1 MVDSRMTQTTPRRRR
16 WPWILLALLIGLPAL
31 VLGAA
36 LVFLDA
42 ESLRPRLVA
51 AVERATGRDFTV
63 GGMRLAWSLVPT
75 VELRDVALA
84 NAEGGSRPQMLTAR
98 RVQVQAALLP
108 LLSREIRISR
118 IELEDADLLLEVDAQ
133 GRGNWQFARAA
144 RPDQPA
150 AQPAPEDAMREAL
163 ALGIDALRLER
174 GRIGWRDAR
183 GGLAE
188 VVEITRLDGSAPL
201 GAAMTAQ
208 GQVVLRG
215 QPVALS
221 AETGP
226 LAAFGGAQPWPVA
239 ATLGAAG
246 AEAKLGGTLTGQ
258 AWEGRIEARVPDL
271 SSLAPLA
278 QGAALPPLRDVVANA
293 ALAGTGGAVSA
304 VRDLRLVVGASD
316 LSTLRPGLALR
327 GAELTAAGLEAPIVL
342 SADLTVEGQPLRVA
356 GQAGTP
362 ALLLAGGAGP
372 LPVDLRLEG
381 QGLAGTAKGA
391 IAQPRSLRG
400 LDLAV
405 TAEAADLAPYGLSGP
420 GSLSARLVAPGPGL
434 AGGLRL
440 NGLRVEHPALA
451 AQGDLALALAAR
463 PNLTGT
469 LAFPRLDVDALRAAR
484 PAPPAAPAASA
495 SPAPAASASPAPAAP
510 ASPAPAAPAPDNR
523 VIPATPLPFAA
534 LSALDGDLRLSAPA
548 ITAGGHTWREVS
560 AQLVLDNG
568 NARLAPLSVQTPAGP
583 VTLQVEAE
591 GRADPPRLRVAAT
604 SPGLDMAALSRAL
617 GRDPLL
623 IGAAQ
628 LDADLAGTGTDLRA
642 VAASAAGHLGLAL
655 VDGRVP
661 RALLRALP
669 QEVLGLVL
677 PGGAEDIPLRCLA
690 LRAPAEGG
698 ILRVATLYAEGGLG
712 RIAGT
717 GAIDLRDETLALRL
731 RTDLRAGPVALR
743 APVNIAG
750 RWTAPR
756 VGVEPGAAAAAGIGA
771 FLSQQQ
777 TPDRSLQALAEI
789 LGAGGGGQRGAAAPL
804 GECGPALAAARGG
817 SAGPAPATAAAP
829 EPAAAAPQPAAP
841 EARRPDPVDLLR
853 GLLGR

>member
-1 MVDSRMTQTTPRRRR
+1 MTQTTPRRRR
-16 WPWILLALLIGLPAL
+16 WPWILLALVIGLPAL

-51 AVERATGRDFTV
+51 AVERATGRAFTV
-63 GGMRLAWSLVPT
+63 GEMRLGLSLVPT

-118 IELEDADLLLEVDAQ
+118 IELEDTDLLLEVDAQ
-133 GRGNWQFARAA
+133 GRGNWQFARAQ
-144 RPDQPA
+144 QPA
-150 AQPAPEDAMREAL
+150 EPTQPAPEEAVREAL

-174 GRIGWRDAR
+174 GRIAWRDAR
-183 GGLAE
+183 NGLAE
-188 VVEITRLDGSAPL
+188 TVEITRLDASAPL
-201 GAAMTAQ
+201 GTAMTAQ
-208 GQVVLRG
+208 GEVVLRG
-215 QPVALS
+215 QTVALS

-226 LAAFGGAQPWPVA
+226 LAQFGGAQPWPVA
-239 ATLGAAG
+239 ATLAAAG
-246 AEAKLGGTLTGQ
+246 AEAKLNGTLTGP
-258 AWEGRIEARVPDL
+258 AWDGRVEARVPDL

-278 QGAALPPLRDVVANA
+278 QGAALPPLRNVVANA
-293 ALAGTGGAVSA
+293 GVAGTGGAVSA

-316 LSTLRPGLALR
+316 LSALRPGLAIR
-327 GAELTAAGLEAPIVL
+327 SAELTAAGLEAPIAL
-342 SADLTVEGQPLRVA
+342 ATELTVEGQPLRLA

-381 QGLAGTAKGA
+381 QGVAGTVKGT
-391 IAQPRSLRG
+391 IAQPLALRG
-400 LDLAV
+400 IDLAI
-405 TAEAADLAPYGLSGP
+405 TAEAADLAPYGVSGP
-420 GSLSARLVAPGPGL
+420 GSLAAQLVAPGPGL

-440 NGLRVEHPALA
+440 NGLRAEHPAA
-451 AQGDLALALAAR
+451 AVQGDLALALAAR

-484 PAPPAAPAASA
+484 PAPAA
-495 SPAPAASASPAPAAP
+495 APAAP
-510 ASPAPAAPAPDNR
+510 ASPAPAPAATDNR

-534 LSALDGDLRLSAPA
+534 LRALDADLRLMAPA
-548 ITAGGHTWREVS
+548 ITAGGQPWREVS
-560 AQLVLDNG
+560 GRLVLDNG
-568 NARLAPLSVQTPAGP
+568 NARITPLSAQTPAGP
-583 VTLQVEAE
+583 VTLRVEAD
-591 GRADPPRLRVAAT
+591 GRADPPRLRVVAT

-623 IGAAQ
+623 IGSAQ
-628 LDADLAGTGTDLRA
+628 LDADLAGTGADLRA

-661 RALLRALP
+661 RSLLRALP
-669 QEVLGLVL
+669 QEVLGMVL
-677 PGGAEDIPLRCLA
+677 PPGNEDIPLRCFA

-698 ILRVATLYAEGGLG
+698 ILRIATLYAEGALG
-712 RIAGT
+712 RMAGT

-731 RTDLRAGPVALR
+731 QTDLRAGPVALR

-750 RWTAPR
+750 GWRAPR
-756 VGVEPGAAAAAGIGA
+756 VGVEPGAAAAAGLGA
-771 FLSQQQ
+771 FLSQQR

-789 LGAGGGGQRGAAAPL
+789 LGGGGQRAAAAPL
-804 GECGPALAAARGG
+804 GECSAALAEARGG
-817 SAGPAPATAAAP
+817 TAGPVPATAPAP
-829 EPAAAAPQPAAP
+829 EPAASQPQPAAP
-841 EARRPDPVDLLR
+841 EARPDPVDILR

>member
-1 MVDSRMTQTTPRRRR
+1 MVDSRMTQPTPRRRR
-16 WPWILLALLIGLPAL
+16 WPWILLALVIGLPAL

-51 AVERATGRDFTV
+51 AVERATGRTFTV
-63 GGMRLAWSLVPT
+63 GEMRLGLSLVPT

-98 RVQVQAALLP
+98 RVQVQADLLP

-118 IELEDADLLLEVDAQ
+118 IELEDTDLLLEVDAQ
-133 GRGNWQFARAA
+133 GRGNWQFARAQ
-144 RPDQPA
+144 QPA
-150 AQPAPEDAMREAL
+150 EPTQPAPEEAVREAL
-163 ALGIDALRLER
+163 ALGIAALRLER
-174 GRIGWRDAR
+174 GRIAWRDAR
-183 GGLAE
+183 NGLAE
-188 VVEITRLDGSAPL
+188 TVEITRLDATAPL

-226 LAAFGGAQPWPVA
+226 LAAFGAAQPWPVA

-246 AEAKLGGTLTGQ
+246 AEAKLDGTLTGQ
-258 AWEGRIEARVPDL
+258 AWEGRVEARVPDL

-278 QGAALPPLRDVVANA
+278 QGVALPPLRDVVANA
-293 ALAGTGGAVSA
+293 AVAGTGGAVSA

-316 LSTLRPGLALR
+316 LSGLRPGLAVR
-327 GAELTAAGLEAPIVL
+327 GAELTASGLEAPITL
-342 SADLTVEGQPLRVA
+342 AADLAVEGQPLRLA

-381 QGLAGTAKGA
+381 QGVAGTVKGA
-391 IAQPRSLRG
+391 IAQPLALRG
-400 LDLAV
+400 MDLAI
-405 TAEAADLAPYGLSGP
+405 TAEAADLAPYGLAGP

-434 AGGLRL
+434 GGGLRL
-440 NGLRVEHPALA
+440 NGLRAEHPAA
-451 AQGDLALALAAR
+451 VVQGDLALALAAR

-484 PAPPAAPAASA
+484 TAPAAAPASSAAPAA
-495 SPAPAASASPAPAAP
+495 APAA
-510 ASPAPAAPAPDNR
+510 DNR

-534 LSALDGDLRLSAPA
+534 LRALDADLRLSAPA
-548 ITAGGHTWREVS
+548 ITAGGQPWREIS
-560 AQLVLDNG
+560 GRLVLDNG
-568 NARLAPLSVQTPAGP
+568 NARLAPLAAQTPAGP
-583 VTLQVEAE
+583 VTLRIEAD
-591 GRADPPRLRVAAT
+591 GRADPPRLRVVAT

-628 LDADLAGTGTDLRA
+628 LDSDLAGTGADLRA

-661 RALLRALP
+661 RSLLRALP
-669 QEVLGLVL
+669 QEILGMVL
-677 PGGAEDIPLRCLA
+677 PGGNEDIPLRCFA
-690 LRAPAEGG
+690 MRAPAEGG
-698 ILRVATLYAEGGLG
+698 ILRIATLYAEGALG

-731 RTDLRAGPVALR
+731 QTDLRAGPVALR

-750 RWTAPR
+750 SWRAPR

-771 FLSQQQ
+771 LLSQQQ
-777 TPDRSLQALAEI
+777 TPDRSLQALADI
-789 LGAGGGGQRGAAAPL
+789 LGGGGGQRAAAAL
-804 GECGPALAAARGG
+804 GDCASALAAARGG
-817 SAGPAPATAAAP
+817 TAGPAPA
-829 EPAAAAPQPAAP
+829 AAPQAAPAAPAAP

>member
-1 MVDSRMTQTTPRRRR
+1 MTQPAPRRRR
-16 WPWILLALLIGLPAL
+16 WPWILLALVIGLPAL

-36 LVFLDA
+36 LVLLDA

-51 AVERATGRDFTV
+51 AVERATGRAFTV
-63 GGMRLAWSLVPT
+63 GEMRLGLSLVPT

-118 IELEDADLLLEVDAQ
+118 IELEDTDLLLEVDAQ
-133 GRGNWQFARAA
+133 GRGNWQFARAQ
-144 RPDQPA
+144 QPA
-150 AQPAPEDAMREAL
+150 EPTQPAPEEAVREAL

-174 GRIGWRDAR
+174 GRIAWRDAR
-183 GGLAE
+183 NGMAE
-188 VVEITRLDGSAPL
+188 TVEFTRLDATAPL

-208 GQVVLRG
+208 GEVVLRG

-221 AETGP
+221 AETGA

-246 AEAKLGGTLTGQ
+246 AEAKLDGTLAGQ
-258 AWEGRIEARVPDL
+258 AWEGRVEARVPDL

-278 QGAALPPLRDVVANA
+278 QGVALPPLRDVVANA
-293 ALAGTGGAVSA
+293 AVAGTGDAVSA

-316 LSTLRPGLALR
+316 LSALRPGLAIR
-327 GAELTAAGLEAPIVL
+327 GAELTAAGLEAPIAL
-342 SADLTVEGQPLRVA
+342 AADLTVEGQPLRLA

-381 QGLAGTAKGA
+381 QGVAGTVKGA
-391 IAQPRSLRG
+391 IAQPLALRG
-400 LDLAV
+400 VDLAI
-405 TAEAADLAPYGLSGP
+405 TAEAADLAPYGVAGP
-420 GSLSARLVAPGPGL
+420 GSVSGRLVAPGPGL

-440 NGLRVEHPALA
+440 NGLRAEHPAA
-451 AQGDLALALAAR
+451 AVQGDLALALAAR

-484 PAPPAAPAASA
+484 TAPAA
-495 SPAPAASASPAPAAP
+495 APAAP
-510 ASPAPAAPAPDNR
+510 ASATPAPAAAADNR
-523 VIPATPLPFAA
+523 VIPATPLPYAA
-534 LSALDGDLRLSAPA
+534 LRALDADLRLSAPA
-548 ITAGGHTWREVS
+548 ITAGGQPWREVS
-560 AQLVLDNG
+560 ARLVLENG
-568 NARLAPLSVQTPAGP
+568 TGHIAPFSAQTPAGP
-583 VTLQVEAE
+583 VTLRIEAD
-591 GRADPPRLRVAAT
+591 GRADPPRLHVVAT

-623 IGAAQ
+623 IGSAQ
-628 LDADLAGTGTDLRA
+628 LDADLAGTGADVRA

-661 RALLRALP
+661 RSLLRALP
-669 QEVLGLVL
+669 QEVLGMVL
-677 PGGAEDIPLRCLA
+677 PGGNEDIPLRCFA

-698 ILRVATLYAEGGLG
+698 ILRIATLYAEGALG

-731 RTDLRAGPVALR
+731 QTDLRAGPVALR
-743 APVNIAG
+743 APVSIAG
-750 RWTAPR
+750 SWRAPR

-771 FLSQQQ
+771 FLSQQR

-789 LGAGGGGQRGAAAPL
+789 LGGGGQRAAAAPL
-804 GECGPALAAARGG
+804 GECGAALAEARGG
-817 SAGPAPATAAAP
+817 TAGPAPATAVAP
-829 EPAAAAPQPAAP
+829 EPAAATPQPAAP

>member
-1 MVDSRMTQTTPRRRR
+1 MIDSRMTQTTPRRRR

-31 VLGAA
+31 ALGAA

-42 ESLRPRLVA
+42 ESLRPRMVA

-63 GGMRLAWSLVPT
+63 GEMRLAWSLVPT

-150 AQPAPEDAMREAL
+150 APTQPAPEEAMREAL

-174 GRIGWRDAR
+174 GRIAWRDAR
-183 GGLAE
+183 SGMAE
-188 VVEITRLDGSAPL
+188 VVEITRLDASAPL

-226 LAAFGGAQPWPVA
+226 LGAFGGAQPWPVA

-258 AWEGRIEARVPDL
+258 AWEGRLEARIPDV

-278 QGAALPPLRDVVANA
+278 QGVALPPLRDVVANA

-316 LSTLRPGLALR
+316 LSALRPGLALR

-342 SADLTVEGQPLRVA
+342 AADLTVEGQPLRVA

-381 QGLAGTAKGA
+381 QGVAGTAKGA
-391 IAQPRSLRG
+391 IAQPRALRG

-484 PAPPAAPAASA
+484 PAPAA
-495 SPAPAASASPAPAAP
+495 APAAP
-510 ASPAPAAPAPDNR
+510 ASPAPAAAAADSR

-534 LSALDGDLRLSAPA
+534 LRAVDGDLRLSAPA
-548 ITAGGHTWREVS
+548 ITAGGQTWRQVS
-560 AQLVLDNG
+560 ARLVLDNG
-568 NARLAPLSVQTPAGP
+568 NARLAPLSAQTPAGP

-591 GRADPPRLRVAAT
+591 GRADPPRLRVVAT

-669 QEVLGLVL
+669 QEVLGMVL
-677 PGGAEDIPLRCLA
+677 PGGNEDIPLRCFA

-789 LGAGGGGQRGAAAPL
+789 LGGGGGGQRGAAAPL

-817 SAGPAPATAAAP
+817 TDGPAPAAAP